1 VQTETLL
8 VRITGP
14 DRPGLLAG
22 ALALMARAGS
32 EVQDIE
38 QITIRGYLDLNL
50 VVTAPGANDLLK
62 ELLFYGWEQ
71 GVTITFDVV
80 EGSHTP
86 QRPGLVVT
94 ALGRRM
100 GPEEL
105 GAVAGAIAAGDGN
118 IERIIRLARYPVF
131 SYELQVTGGDEAVIR
146 HELLGASQRHAIDVA
161 VQREGLHRRA
171 TRLVVMDVDSTLI
184 QDEVIDLL
192 AAEAGCEAEVAAVT
206 EAAMRGELDFEAS
219 LRQRV
224 ALLEGL
230 DEGCFER
237 VKAAVRLTPGAQTF
251 VRTLHRLGYRTA
263 VVSGGFTQVTDHLQA
278 LLGLDHAYANTLEV
292 VDGRLTGRL
301 VGRIVDRAGK
311 AEILRAVAASEGVPL
326 DQVVAVGDGAN
337 DLDML
342 AAAGLGVAFNAK
354 PAVRE
359 AASTSLNVPYL
370 DAILFLLGVRREDVE
385 DADGPSAD
393 GTDHTVLGETDPE
406 T

>member
-1 VQTETLL
+1 VQQETLL

-22 ALALMARAGS
+22 ALALMARGGS

-50 VVTAPGANDLLK
+50 VVAVPADHDLLK
-62 ELLFYGWEQ
+62 ELLYYGWEQ
-71 GVTITFDVV
+71 GVQITFEVV

-86 QRPGLVVT
+86 QRPGVVVT
-94 ALGRRM
+94 VLGRRL
-100 GPEEL
+100 GPAEL
-105 GAVAGAIAAGDGN
+105 GSVAGAIAVGAGN
-118 IERIIRLARYPVF
+118 IERIIRLSRYPVF
-131 SYELQVTGGDEAVIR
+131 SYELQVTGGNEEVMR
-146 HELLGASQRHAIDVA
+146 RELLAASQLHGIDVA

-171 TRLVVMDVDSTLI
+171 ARLVVMDVDSTLI

-192 AAEAGCEAEVAAVT
+192 AAEAGCEAEVAAIT

-219 LRQRV
+219 LRRRV
-224 ALLEGL
+224 ALLAGM
-230 DEGCFER
+230 DEACFDR
-237 VKAAVRLTPGAQTF
+237 VKQAVRLSPGAQTF
-251 VRTLHRLGYRTA
+251 VRTLRRLGYRTA
-263 VVSGGFTQVTDHLQA
+263 IVSGGFTQITDHLR
-278 LLGLDHAYANTLEV
+278 LELGLDHAFANTLEV

-311 AEILRAVAASEGVPL
+311 AEILRSVAATEGIAL
-326 DQVVAVGDGAN
+326 DQVVAIGDGAN

-359 AASTSLNVPYL
+359 AAATSVTVPFL

-385 DADGPSAD
+385 AADD
-393 GTDHTVLGETDPE
+393 E
-406 T
+406 